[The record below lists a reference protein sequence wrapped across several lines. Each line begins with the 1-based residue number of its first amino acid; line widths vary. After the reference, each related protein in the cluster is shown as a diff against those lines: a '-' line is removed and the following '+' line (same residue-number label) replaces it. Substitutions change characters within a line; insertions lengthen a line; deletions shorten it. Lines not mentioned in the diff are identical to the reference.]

1 MIESVIFYTVC
12 WVFAYFLA
20 KLEYKIASGRCE
32 IEKNY
37 SRKIS
42 FLSIILIATLCT
54 AYNYYITET
63 SPRFGGDR
71 TNYKYDFDTGR
82 FNPSVGIT
90 FLYNI
95 FHQYNL
101 DFNDLLY
108 VSTFVPIV
116 IALITYKY
124 SRDAKPN
131 ALLLYF
137 LTPVILFSFTALK
150 QVYADACTS
159 LMIVLAIQRPHT
171 KLKDILCILL
181 IVVACLFH
189 TSSYLAPIIFII
201 LRYNFKT
208 NPAKLYFWLIV
219 TIVFFKHI
227 LFFIADIS
235 SSLLPIL
242 ADKIYYYF
250 SDREIAG
257 NGDGGIMV
265 TLKGMPYYYITFIAF
280 KYRKGLKSIIVDYD
294 KYLLLFTLCSLFYCV
309 SFYDVWMARMCSMIV
324 FPVLI
329 CWCKILPKIPNY
341 QIHNL
346 VVLSM
351 IAFFTYRLLILI
363 YINFGFF

>member
-116 IALITYKY
+116 IVLIAYKY
-124 SRDAKPN
+124 SKDAKPN

-137 LTPVILFSFTALK
+137 FTPVILFSFTGLK
-150 QVYADACTS
+150 QIYADAFTNS
-159 LMIVLAIQRPHT
+159 MIILTLQRPHT
-171 KLKDILCILL
+171 RFKDILCILL
-181 IVVACLFH
+181 IAVACLFH
-189 TSSYLAPIIFII
+189 TSSYLAPIIFIL
-201 LRYNFKT
+201 LRYNIKT
-208 NPAKLYFWLIV
+208 NPAKLYFLLIV
-219 TIVFFKHI
+219 TIVFFKPI
-227 LFFIADIS
+227 LFFIAGIT

-242 ADKIYYYF
+242 SDKIYYYF
-250 SDREIAG
+250 SDKDAVDNSG
-257 NGDGGIMV
+257 LMV
-265 TLKGMPYYYITFIAF
+265 TLKGMPYYYISFIAI
-280 KYRKGLKSIIVDYD
+280 KYRKRLNSIIADYD

-309 SFYDVWMARMCSMIV
+309 SFYDVWMSRMCSMIV